1 MPLTRRMRTG
11 VGARLPAK
19 NGAGA
24 EEVSGVPAACGRLVV
39 CQCRIGGCRH
49 FLRASALL
57 QWVRVWLTLLGGLI
71 TATVRFCWLDDPTNV
86 ADWTN
91 ADRCRSALAREKWC
105 WLRRGVGCTCC
116 MRTIGGVSVA
126 NGVPPTFFAGKRAP
140 TRGCAALRA
149 GLLVVSFVATDTQS
163 PHS

>member
-1 MPLTRRMRTG
+1 MLTGRMRSA

-24 EEVSGVPAACGRLVV
+24 GEVSGVPAACGLLLA
-39 CQCRIGGCRH
+39 CQWRMGCCRH
-49 FLRASALL
+49 FSRASALL

-71 TATVRFCWLDDPTNV
+71 AATVRFCWLDDPTNV

-105 WLRRGVGCTCC
+105 WRRRGVGCTCC
-116 MRTIGGVSVA
+116 MRAIGGVSGGWGA
-126 NGVPPTFFAGKRAP
+126 CPIFRGQARSYSGVVQR
-140 TRGCAALRA
+140 CASWAFGR
-149 GLLVVSFVATDTQS
+149 SFVATDTQS

>member
-1 MPLTRRMRTG
+1 MLAGRMLTG

-24 EEVSGVPAACGRLVV
+24 EEVSGLPAVCGRLVV
-39 CQCRIGGCRH
+39 CQWRMGCLPY
-49 FLRASALL
+49 FSRASALL
-57 QWVRVWLTLLGGLI
+57 QWVRARLTLLGGLI
-71 TATVRFCWLDDPTNV
+71 TATVRFCWLDGATNV

-105 WLRRGVGCTCC
+105 WRRRGVVSTCC

-140 TRGCAALRA
+140 TVGLCSAARA
-149 GLLVVSFVATDTQS
+149 GLLVVSLVTTDTQS